1 MPSNKANRLQKS
13 YQNLEEIAKD
23 IRDCTKC
30 PLHTTRTN
38 TVPGAGDPQAKLV
51 FVGEGPGEKEDLQG
65 KPFVGRSGTLLTK
78 LIEEIGLTREQVFIT
93 SIVKCRP
100 PNNRNPLQ
108 PEILACKSYLQEQL
122 RLISPNI
129 ICTLGSPAAKT
140 LLGTKESMTKI
151 RGKWFSYE
159 GIKLMPTFHPA
170 YLLRSPSKKGD
181 VREDLQEIMRE
192 YNAME

>member
-65 KPFVGRSGTLLTK
+65 KPFVGRSGALLTK
-78 LIEEIGLTREQVFIT
+78 LIEEMGLMREQVFIT

-108 PEILACKSYLQEQL
+108 PEIIACKPYLQEQL
-122 RLISPNI
+122 RLIQPKI
-129 ICTLGSPAAKT
+129 ICALGSPAAKT
-140 LLGTKESMTKI
+140 LLQTKASISKI
-151 RGKWFSYE
+151 RGIWLSYE

-170 YLLRSPSKKGD
+170 YLLRSPSKKD
-181 VREDLQEIMRE
+181 DAREDLQEIMRE
-192 YNAME
+192 YKVME